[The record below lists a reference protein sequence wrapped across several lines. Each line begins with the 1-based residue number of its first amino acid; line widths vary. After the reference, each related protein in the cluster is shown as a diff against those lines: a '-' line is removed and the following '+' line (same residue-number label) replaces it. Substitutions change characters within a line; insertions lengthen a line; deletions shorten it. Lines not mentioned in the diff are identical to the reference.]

1 MKYGKMRT
9 FPLYFLALFILA
21 LFGFFVIGC
30 DHVALLEYDDEDTYA
45 EVDKGLLSTM
55 APPTPSD
62 IGNALN
68 ILKTPAPHQ
77 NASEFIQA
85 ISTIISTMN
94 LEVAQISDV
103 NMSFSINDFVDSVY
117 ETLRLNGIVISRD
130 TLRSIVIQTLNAAIR
145 EVIGYPGNRLD
156 LNRSPFFALGER
168 LVQNGIT
175 VITESMA
182 NDPLLDTGSFAIL
195 AVVINQAISASM
207 NESIVEEIAKT
218 QDNPILI
225 DYRNRLLPSG
235 VPLNVGSLPYY
246 IKQLFGPN
254 PEFNN
259 EKLKIKDEI
268 GKILKDNLMVDG
280 KIDPERIKNPEVFN
294 AILNE
299 IKKMSL
305 SVIDLVGKESE
316 YLNLIVRL
324 TVSLSH
330 QGMFRFGWSS

>member
-30 DHVALLEYDDEDTYA
+30 DHVALLEYDDEETYA

-62 IGNALN
+62 IGIALN

-117 ETLRLNGIVISRD
+117 ETLRLKGKVIAKGP
-130 TLRSIVIQTLNAAIR
+130 LKSIIIQALNAAIK
-145 EVIGYPGNRLD
+145 EVIEHPENRLD

-168 LVQNGIT
+168 LVQNGIKE
-175 VITESMA
+175 ITQSMA
-182 NDPLLDTGSFAIL
+182 NDPLLDTGSFVIL
-195 AVVINQAISASM
+195 AVVINQAISASI
-207 NESIVEEIAKT
+207 NESIVEEITKT

-235 VPLNVGSLPYY
+235 VPLNTGSLSYY
-246 IKQLFGPN
+246 VKQLLDSN
-254 PEFNN
+254 PEFKN
-259 EKLKIKDEI
+259 EKRKIQDEI
-268 GKILKDNLMVDG
+268 GKILRENLKVNG
-280 KIDPERIKNPEVFN
+280 KIVPEEILKLEVFN
-294 AILNE
+294 TIQSA

-305 SVIDLVGKESE
+305 SVIDLVEIEAG
-316 YLNLIVRL
+316 YLNLIVKL
-324 TVSLSH
+324 TVFLSH
-330 QGMFRFGWSS
+330 QGIISVGWSS